1 MTGKSSTKKETPK
14 RADVGVTGEDALRMR
29 NFLYRSACF
38 SIPVDFHS
46 PASFLLIA
54 ASSNRLL
61 PKQTAILKCY
71 DPIRSIAPILP

>member
-1 MTGKSSTKKETPK
+1 MAGKSSTKKETPK

-54 ASSNRLL
+54 ASSNR
-61 PKQTAILKCY
+61 PSTKIDRYLKM
-71 DPIRSIAPILP
+71 L